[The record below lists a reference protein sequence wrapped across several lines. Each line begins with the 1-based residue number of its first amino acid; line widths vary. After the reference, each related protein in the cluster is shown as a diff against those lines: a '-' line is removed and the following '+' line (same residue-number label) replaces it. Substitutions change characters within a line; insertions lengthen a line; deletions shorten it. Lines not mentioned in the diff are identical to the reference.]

1 MSRNWCKANF
11 PGVRYREHDS
21 RKHNGRPDRYFCIR
35 YSANYKDYEEGV
47 GWASEGWNAE
57 KVYKLLSRIKEG
69 IKTGDGPKS
78 LAQMRAESEARKE
91 AEERAALLAECKGI
105 TLAEFLRNHYL
116 PEAKRTKR
124 TWTDDKSR
132 IEKHILGQ
140 LGVYPLTA
148 INRQHVRSF
157 LEYLREQ
164 GLAEATVL
172 QYFAILRRAYNLA
185 RLTIADGAPLFEGM
199 SPVEGVPIPKPKN
212 ARERFL
218 SYAEADQLVE
228 AARDSGHED
237 LHAAIVI
244 ALNTGMRLGEIL
256 RLEWVDVNLEHG
268 IVTIREEQSRK
279 PGGKVFMNADAE
291 AVFRDRYEAAQAA
304 CEESNGKVP
313 GNRLVL
319 APPKGGRERSSLC
332 HRFSDLVETLGYNE
346 HVEDPRHKVVFH
358 TLRHTFAS
366 WLALAGTDIYR
377 IKSLM
382 RHKTITMT
390 MRYAHLIPD
399 ATRSAVNN
407 LRPARAKSTVS

>member
-1 MSRNWCKANF
+1 MPRRWSKTNF
-11 PGVRYREHDS
+11 PGVRYREHGS
-21 RKHNGRPDRYFCIR
+21 RKHYSRPDRYFSIR

-57 KVYKLLSRIKEG
+57 KAYKILAKIKEG
-69 IKTGDGPKS
+69 VKTGEGPLS
-78 LAQMRAESEARKE
+78 LAQMRAEAEARRKAE
-91 AEERAALLAECKGI
+91 ARAELLAECKGV
-105 TLAEFLRNHYL
+105 TLAEFLREHYL

-124 TWTDDKSR
+124 TWRDDKCR
-132 IEKHILGQ
+132 IEKNILEHLGDYP
-140 LGVYPLTA
+140 LGVITQ
-148 INRQHVRSF
+148 QHIKAF
-157 LEYLREQ
+157 LEFLRAQ

-172 QYFAILRRAYNLA
+172 QYFAILRRAYNMA
-185 RLTIADGAPLFEGM
+185 RQTVVNGAPLFEGM
-199 SPVEGVPIPKPKN
+199 SPVEGVPKPKPKN
-212 ARERFL
+212 ARQRFL
-218 SYAEADQLVE
+218 SYEEADQLIE
-228 AARDSGHED
+228 AAEDSGHED

-279 PGGKVFMNADAE
+279 PGGKVFINVDAE
-291 AVFRDRYEAAQAA
+291 VVFRNRYEAAQAA
-304 CEESNGKVP
+304 SKDVGGKVP

-319 APPKGGRERSSLC
+319 APPNGGKERSSLC
-332 HRFSDLVETLGYNE
+332 RRFSALVETIGFNE
-346 HVEDPRHKVVFH
+346 HVTDARHKVVFH

-377 IKSLM
+377 IKTLM

-399 ATRSAVNN
+399 ATRAAVNN
-407 LRPARAKSTVS
+407 LRPTKDASTES